1 MRPEVLAHKLDARRE
16 RNPEQAWNLTRWPR
30 GYSAR
35 SSNRL
40 FVATTGFWRGYF
52 ILAKD
57 ALCTKDLGAFTLL
70 FDART
75 WTPISPTPCPRF
87 RGFTYNVP
95 RLDTGRLTPGR
106 ATAT

>member
-1 MRPEVLAHKLDARRE
+1 MRPEVLAHKLEAQRE

-30 GYSAR
+30 GFSAR
-35 SSNRL
+35 GRHRL

-57 ALCTKDLGAFTLL
+57 ALCAKDLGAFTLL

-75 WTPISPTPCPRF
+75 WTPIPLSPRPSF

-95 RLDTGRLTPGR
+95 RPHTDHLKLAHTTV
-106 ATAT
+106 T